1 MKNKKLKLSTILRAN
16 QAFSLVEV
24 IVAMAV
30 LLLILIA
37 FTTLFTFAFGG
48 IFYQGRKSEA
58 LYEEVQ
64 KELEDKYEQGH
75 AGGTD
80 TLAIDFSDADITNPS
95 VSGEIVTET
104 YTYED
109 QSGTR
114 TRNIYTFIPGDQ

>member
-1 MKNKKLKLSTILRAN
+1 MKNIKAEKG
-16 QAFSLVEV
+16 FSLVEV

-30 LLLILIA
+30 LLLIIIA

-58 LYEEVQ
+58 LYEVVQ
-64 KELEDKYEQGH
+64 NELEVLYEQGNT
-75 AGGTD
+75 GGPD
-80 TLAIDFSDADITNPS
+80 ILPISFDGGAINPPIE
-95 VSGEIVTET
+95 VDGVIVTEP

-114 TRNIYTFIPGDQ
+114 TRNIYTFIPDN